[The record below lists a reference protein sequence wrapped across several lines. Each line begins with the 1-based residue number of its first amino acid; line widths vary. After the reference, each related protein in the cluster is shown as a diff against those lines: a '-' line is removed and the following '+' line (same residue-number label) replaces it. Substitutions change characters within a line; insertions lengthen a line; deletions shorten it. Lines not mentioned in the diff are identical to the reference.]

1 MRAIAERF
9 LGRSAAPAERHSLF
23 NRKFVSVRIDQFHF
37 ARYNVRTVLD
47 CLDCYLSHNVNLN
60 VISTEVERSLD
71 VSETIRDSS
80 TPLGMT
86 KRNRTQMKTFAA
98 ITFLLASSLL
108 AQSEAPSKHPF
119 TFEDMMALKRVGA
132 PVPSPGGKWV
142 VFDCE
147 DVDLAAN
154 TKISHLWIVPARNG
168 ESRRLNPTPNHEE
181 RPRFSLDGKR
191 LIWTSKATDPT
202 QIWMCDFDPEAG
214 QLVGKPHQVTN
225 ISTGADG
232 AIWSPDGKNIV
243 FVSSVYPDCK
253 DDACNKQRD
262 EELKKSKVKAK
273 IFSRLFYRHWNT
285 FTEFKRSHLF
295 VVSADANSTA
305 LSRQVGGS
313 PPDVEPRDV
322 TPGDH
327 DVPPFHLGGQD
338 MYAMSPDS
346 QELAYTSNIESEAG
360 PAFVEATSTNNEIFT
375 VPISGGSPKKISTSP
390 GSDTTP
396 LYSPDGKYIAWRSQA
411 RAGFE
416 ADKWRLFLYDRTSG
430 EIRDLTSNFDHSV
443 GSFAISL
450 TPPVQ
455 HLKHVTPIV
464 FSAEEHGEA
473 PIFMAI
479 LEEGAAPAK
488 LAQLHADDLMFS
500 PDAVY
505 FTRMSVMAP
514 NEICRLEFMSDKS
527 KPNVQQITY
536 MNDTLL
542 SQIDMQPLNSFT
554 FKGADNDDVQG
565 FIVKPPGFDPN
576 KKYPLK
582 FLIHGG
588 PQGAWGNSWTYR
600 WNAELFAATGNYVV
614 VMINFH
620 GSTGYGQKFT
630 DSISGDWGGKPYID
644 LMKGLDY
651 VEKTYPFINKNREA
665 ALGAS
670 YGGYMANWILGHTNR
685 FKCIVSHDGVF
696 NAESAYGT
704 TEEIW
709 FMNWEFGGPPWKKP
723 DVYRK
728 WSPHEYAAN
737 FKTPTLVVHGQND
750 YRIDVSQAFDL
761 FTTLQILKVP
771 SKMLYFPDE
780 GHWVLKPQNSRLW
793 YKTVNDWVDQWCGR

>member
-1 MRAIAERF
+1 MHWKI
-9 LGRSAAPAERHSLF
+9 LTLSLTLTLSAF
-23 NRKFVSVRIDQFHF
+23 
-37 ARYNVRTVLD
+37 
-47 CLDCYLSHNVNLN
+47 
-60 VISTEVERSLD
+60 
-71 VSETIRDSS
+71 
-80 TPLGMT
+80 
-86 KRNRTQMKTFAA
+86 
-98 ITFLLASSLL
+98 
-108 AQSEAPSKHPF
+108 AQSPSPSQKHPF

-132 PVPSPGGKWV
+132 PVPSPDGKWV

-154 TKISHLWIVPARNG
+154 TKISHLWIVPASGG

-181 RPRFSLDGKR
+181 RSRFSADGKR

-202 QIWMCDFDPEAG
+202 QIWMCDFDPAAG
-214 QLVGKPHQVTN
+214 QLVGKPHQVTS

-253 DDACNKQRD
+253 DDACNKRRD

-273 IFSRLFYRHWNT
+273 IFSRLFYRHWNA

-295 VVSADANSTA
+295 VIPADTTVETGVSLA
-305 LSRQVGGS
+305 
-313 PPDVEPRDV
+313 EPRDL

-327 DVPPFHLGGQD
+327 DVPPFSLGGQD
-338 MYAMSPDS
+338 MYAISPDG
-346 QELAYTSNIESEAG
+346 QEVAYTSNIDE
-360 PAFVEATSTNNEIFT
+360 VEATSTNNEIFI
-375 VPISGGSPKKISTSP
+375 VPISGPPTAGKKISASP
-390 GSDTTP
+390 GADTTP
-396 LYSPDGKYIAWRSQA
+396 LYSADGNYIAWRSQA

-416 ADKWRLFLYDRTSG
+416 ADKWRLLVQDRQSRKA
-430 EIRDLTSNFDHSV
+430 RDLTEKFDRSV
-443 GSFAISL
+443 GSFAWKPDSTGL
-450 TPPVQ
+450 
-455 HLKHVTPIV
+455 L
-464 FSAEEHGEA
+464 FAAEDHGGA
-473 PIFMAI
+473 PIFA
-479 LEEGAAPAK
+479 LSLGTEASGPAGGGAPE
-488 LAQLHADDLMFS
+488 LHADDLVLRGNVLF
-500 PDAVY
+500 
-505 FTRMSVMAP
+505 FTRMSAHAP
-514 NEICRLEFMSDKS
+514 NEIWRMDSTSDDELATYS
-527 KPNVQQITY
+527 PDSALKPVTH
-536 MNDTLL
+536 MNDALL
-542 SQIDMQPLNSFT
+542 SQIDMQPLEPFT
-554 FKGADNDDVQG
+554 FKGANTDDVQG
-565 FIVKPPGFDPN
+565 FMIKPPGFDPN

-620 GSTGYGQKFT
+620 GSTGYGQQFT
-630 DSISGDWGGKPYID
+630 DSIRGDWGGKPYGD

-651 VEKTYPFINKNREA
+651 LEKTYPFIDKNREA

-670 YGGYMANWILGHTNR
+670 YGGYMANWLLGHTNR
-685 FKCIVSHDGVF
+685 FKCIVSHDGMF

-709 FMNWEFGGPPWKKP
+709 FMNWEFGGPPWQKR

-728 WSPHEYAAN
+728 WSPHEYAQN

-750 YRIDVSQAFDL
+750 YRLDVSQAFDL

-793 YKTVNDWVDQWCGR
+793 YKTVNDWVDQWCK